1 MSQTIANVNPI
12 MWVFAVI
19 IIGAVLLQSFLFLRF
34 ALSYNKKHNL
44 MTKDEIKRAAIT
56 GAVAGVGPSMSNIIV
71 ALSLI
76 VMVGS
81 RGNLHPLRRHRRTDV
96 RDEHRA
102 DCRQYNGSRL
112 YLRLFTE
119 PIFTCIFFTMTMASM
134 PYAINLI
141 LTLKPLDMALE
152 KTKQSAKTTSSGKTI
167 SFSSY
172 LGSATMLTLMGY
184 MLYTYVTSG
193 GIQLLTAVIAG
204 IGYFVYDKLV
214 SHSKSNILRGL
225 TLGVAMIIGM
235 AAGQILTTI
244 MA

>member
-81 RGNLHPLRRHRRTDV
+81 AATFIRCGVIGAPMFEMSIAQIAASTMGVDFTS
-96 RDEHRA
+96 D
-102 DCRQYNGSRL
+102 S
-112 YLRLFTE
+112 FTE